1 MKRNYIRHL
10 GITAAGILLL
20 AGATSLSHARSTSN
34 PVELV
39 VSGGFTMNAGVART
53 TRLYL
58 DFGEQFSDHE
68 FWVKV
73 EDDPGIPP
81 DFGGLVG
88 PDGVEISP
96 MASPKTVS
104 IKYFPISRYVEII
117 IAMSRIQTF
126 GPVNPYSDGFI
137 ICDAPNSD
145 LRLGNRTVSIQ
156 YNCGSDDPDA
166 DAATLETDALLKSL
180 TAETISDPD
189 IQGTLPR

>member
-1 MKRNYIRHL
+1 MERKYIRHL
-10 GITAAGILLL
+10 GITVVGLLLL

-39 VSGGFTMNAGVART
+39 VSGGFTLNVGVART

-73 EDDPGIPP
+73 EDDPGVPFEP
-81 DFGGLVG
+81 VGVG
-88 PDGVEISP
+88 PDGVEVRPMESP
-96 MASPKTVS
+96 ITVS
-104 IKYFPISRYVEII
+104 IKYFPISRYVDII

-126 GPVNPYSDGFI
+126 GSVNPYTDGFI

-145 LRLGNRTVSIQ
+145 LRIGNRTVSIK
-156 YNCGSDDPDA
+156 YNCGSDDQAA
-166 DAATLETDALLKSL
+166 DAATLQTDALLKTL